1 MKHIYTLL
9 FFLSPLF
16 LCAQDLQWKQIIYT
30 NPDATFEELCF
41 KIETYF
47 KEHKFEKIEV
57 EKAEK
62 EKEGSSYNK
71 YLRWK
76 YFNQFRLTED
86 GKLPSSKTILNG
98 FSDEKAKQKLL
109 KSANCNWTY
118 IDQLEND
125 GGYWGIGRVTGITM
139 HPTDS
144 LTYFVTTPGGGIW
157 KTVDGGQN
165 YTSSDDGLPYG
176 ATGNLLIDPTN
187 PNVMYVSNGESEGWW
202 NSSTGI
208 YKSTDG
214 GANWL
219 PTTLAFDLDNTA
231 IYQVKMHPTN
241 TAILYA
247 ATTTGLYRTLDGG
260 LNWNIIRPGSYS
272 DIEFKPDNADVIYIA
287 KEDYWGTSQ
296 VFKSADGGSTWNQ
309 ITTYTWNHNY
319 IKLAVTPLDPERLLV
334 SSDYD
339 GIRPLYESHDAGA
352 TYTQLA
358 DQPEATIIGYSPN
371 DVNILYCGYV
381 VLYQSTDGG
390 TSWNQITNWYDNGIH
405 TEIHADFHVI
415 THDPNT
421 DKIYF
426 GNDGG
431 VYTYRESN
439 QSWLDLSNGLKIGQ
453 IYRISNAET
462 NPTIMLCGTQ
472 DNGGRLR
479 INTGEWFNM
488 NGGDGMDCAIDPT
501 NSQIFYT
508 SYVNGIDIART
519 MDGGNSFNTIITE
532 TPGVI
537 VGQWLTPF
545 ELDPNNSQRMLAGY
559 NKLYQSYNRGNTWE
573 EMTTNPF
580 NSMQGFIDV
589 EFAQD
594 SPDKV
599 FASYSNRI
607 TTTNDLGLTWQNL
620 TLPGSQPITRIAV
633 RPNNSNYIYASRGG
647 YTANQK
653 VTMSKDGG
661 ATWINYSEGLPNVP
675 CNVIIYEPNSPG
687 RVYVGNDLGVYYR
700 DSVMTQWEVY
710 GQGLPFTFVN
720 DIKIA
725 HTANKLRIG
734 TFGRGIWETDLC
746 ATTTASL
753 SENAL
758 INDYAY
764 VYPNPAKDQF
774 SIVQKTVHPIENIRL
789 LDMNGKIQKIELLK
803 EGEIT
808 RISTSISS
816 GVYQLTYT
824 VNGKLMNQKIVI
836 E

>member
-1 MKHIYTLL
+1 MKYIYSLL
-9 FFLSPLF
+9 FFLSPL
-16 LCAQDLQWKQIIYT
+16 LIYSQDLQWKQIIYS
-30 NPDATFEELCF
+30 NPDATFDELCV
-41 KIETYF
+41 KIEAYF
-47 KEHKFEKIEV
+47 KEHEFDKVEV

-98 FSDEKAKQKLL
+98 FSDEKAKQKLV

-144 LTYFVTTPGGGIW
+144 MTYFVTTPGGGIW
-157 KTVDGGQN
+157 KTIDGGQN

-219 PTTLAFDLDNTA
+219 PTTLAFALDNTA

-247 ATTTGLYRTLDGG
+247 ATTTGLYRTLDSG
-260 LNWNIIRPGSYS
+260 LNWNVIRPGSYS
-272 DIEFKPDNADVIYIA
+272 DVEFKPDNADVIYIA
-287 KEDYWGTSQ
+287 KEDYWGVSQ
-296 VFKSADGGSTWNQ
+296 VYKSIDAGTTWNQ
-309 ITTYTWNHNY
+309 ITSYTWNHNY

-339 GIRPLYESHDAGA
+339 GIRPLYESQDAGS

-371 DVNILYCGYV
+371 DVNTLYCGYV

-519 MDGGNSFNTIITE
+519 MDGGNSFNTILTE

-580 NSMQGFIDV
+580 NSMQGFTDV

-594 SPDKV
+594 SDEKV
-599 FASYSNRI
+599 FATYSNRI

-633 RPNNSNYIYASRGG
+633 RPTNSNYIYASRGG
-647 YTANQK
+647 YTNNLK

-725 HTANKLRIG
+725 HTADKLRIG

-758 INDYAY
+758 IDDYAY
-764 VYPNPAKDQF
+764 IYPNPAKNQF
-774 SIVQKTVHPIENIRL
+774 SIVQKTIHPIENIRL
-789 LDMNGKIQKIELLK
+789 LDMNGKVQKIETIK

-808 RISTSISS
+808 RITTSISS
-816 GVYQLTYT
+816 GIYQLTYS

>member
-1 MKHIYTLL
+1 MKYFFTLL
-9 FFLSPLF
+9 LISVPFFHFSQELK
-16 LCAQDLQWKQIIYT
+16 WEQIIYS
-30 NPDATFEELCF
+30 NPESTFKELCT
-41 KIETYF
+41 KIESYF
-47 KEHKFEKIEV
+47 KEHEFEKIEV

-86 GKLPSSKTILNG
+86 GRLPSSKTILNG
-98 FSDEKAKQKLL
+98 FSDEKAKQKLV
-109 KSANCNWTY
+109 KSTNCTWNY
-118 IDQLEND
+118 IDQLDND
-125 GGYWGIGRVTGITM
+125 GGYWGMGRVTGITI

-157 KTVDGGQN
+157 KTIDGGQN
-165 YTSSDDGLPYG
+165 YTSLDDGLPYG
-176 ATGNLLIDPTN
+176 STRNLLIDPTN
-187 PNVMYVSNGESEGWW
+187 TNVMYVCNGESEGWF

-214 GANWL
+214 GATWL
-219 PTTLAFDLDNTA
+219 PTTFAFSLNA
-231 IYQVKMHPTN
+231 VIFQVKMNPTN
-241 TAILYA
+241 TSILYA
-247 ATTTGLYRTLDGG
+247 ATTNGLYRTIDGG
-260 LNWNIIRPGSYS
+260 LNWNVIRPGSYS
-272 DIEFKPDNADVIYIA
+272 DIEFKPDNSSVIYIA
-287 KEDYWGTSQ
+287 NQDFWGVSQ
-296 VFKSADGGSTWNQ
+296 VYKSIDAGNTWNQ
-309 ITTYTWNHNY
+309 ITNYTWNYNF

-334 SSDYD
+334 SNDY
-339 GIRPLYESHDAGA
+339 GISRPLFESQDAGA
-352 TYTQLA
+352 TYSQLT
-358 DQPEATIIGYSPN
+358 DQPEANIVGYSPN

-390 TSWNQITNWYDNGIH
+390 NTWNDIGIN
-405 TEIHADFHVI
+405 TGIHADFHVI

-439 QSWLDLSNGLKIGQ
+439 QSWQELSNGLKIGQ

-462 NPTIMLCGTQ
+462 NPSIMLCGTQ

-479 INTGEWFNM
+479 TNTGDWINI

-508 SYVNGIDIART
+508 SYIRGIDISRT

-532 TPGVI
+532 IPGSV
-537 VGQWLTPF
+537 VGEWLTPF
-545 ELDPNNSQRMLAGY
+545 ELDPNNSQRILAGY
-559 NKLYQSYNRGNTWE
+559 NKLFQSYNRGNTWQ

-580 NSMQGFIDV
+580 NSMQGFVDV
-589 EFAQD
+589 EFA
-594 SPDKV
+594 PDNDEKV
-599 FASYSNRI
+599 FATCSNQI
-607 TTTNDLGLTWQNL
+607 TTTNDLGLTWQNV

-633 RPNNSNYIYASRGG
+633 RPTNSNYIYASRGG
-647 YTANQK
+647 YTDNLK

-753 SENAL
+753 TENAL
-758 INDYAY
+758 VNDYAY
-764 VYPNPAKDQF
+764 IYPNPAKNQF
-774 SIVQKTVHPIENIRL
+774 SIVQKTIHPIENIRL
-789 LDMNGKIQKIELLK
+789 LDMNGKVQKIELQK
-803 EGEIT
+803 EGEVT
-808 RISTSISS
+808 RITTSISS
-816 GVYQLTYT
+816 GVYQLTYS

>member
-1 MKHIYTLL
+1 MKYFYTLL
-9 FFLSPLF
+9 LIFSPLF
-16 LCAQDLQWKQIIYT
+16 LFSQELKWKQIIYS
-30 NPDATFEELCF
+30 NPDASFEELCT
-41 KIETYF
+41 KIESYF
-47 KEHKFEKIEV
+47 KEHEFDKIEV

-98 FSDEKAKQKLL
+98 FSDEKAKQKLA

-118 IDQLEND
+118 IDQLDND

-144 LTYFVTTPGGGIW
+144 LIYFVTTPGGGIW
-157 KTVDGGQN
+157 KTIDGGQN
-165 YTSSDDGLPYG
+165 YTSTDDGLPYG

-187 PNVMYVSNGESEGWW
+187 TNVMYVSNGESEGWW

-214 GANWL
+214 GATWL
-219 PTTLAFDLDNTA
+219 PTTLAFALDNTA
-231 IYQVKMHPTN
+231 IFQVKMHPTN
-241 TAILYA
+241 TAILFA
-247 ATTTGLYRTLDGG
+247 ATTSGLYRTTDGG
-260 LNWNIIRPGSYS
+260 LNWNVIRPGSYS
-272 DIEFKPDNADVIYIA
+272 DVEFKPDNADVIYIA
-287 KEDYWGTSQ
+287 KEDYWGVSQ
-296 VFKSADGGSTWNQ
+296 VYKSIDAGTTWNQ
-309 ITTYTWNHNY
+309 ITSYTWNHNY

-339 GIRPLYESHDAGA
+339 GIRPLFESQDAGA

-358 DQPEATIIGYSPN
+358 DQPEASIVGYSPN

-405 TEIHADFHVI
+405 TEIHADFHVL

-431 VYTYRESN
+431 IYTYVESTQN
-439 QSWLDLSNGLKIGQ
+439 WENLSNGLKIGQ

-532 TPGVI
+532 TPGSI

-580 NSMQGFIDV
+580 NSMQGFVDV
-589 EFAQD
+589 EFA
-594 SPDKV
+594 PDNDEKV

-633 RPNNSNYIYASRGG
+633 RPTNSNYIYASRGG
-647 YTANQK
+647 YTDNLK

-687 RVYVGNDLGVYYR
+687 RVYAGNDLGVYYR

-758 INDYAY
+758 VNDYAY
-764 VYPNPAKDQF
+764 IYPNPAKNQF
-774 SIVQKTVHPIENIRL
+774 SIVQKTIHPIENIRL
-789 LDMNGKIQKIELLK
+789 LDMNGKVQKIELQK
-803 EGEIT
+803 EGEVT
-808 RISTSISS
+808 RINTSISS
-816 GVYQLTYT
+816 GVYQLTYS